1 MDAIHGL
8 TIEAMAETMSK
19 HNELRAQHG
28 EPAFKPYFLRYL
40 GTKGIDEH
48 TWGQAW
54 NSWHSRMNADQSGQL
69 WARFNPAQSAL
80 TMQAHFGDVAD
91 MSQEA
96 RGGLTLDMY
105 ARLSA
110 EAAQPGVDFAAV
122 LARHGVPEAVWHA
135 GSDAWNLAM
144 SQDTMHRITTQYGQ
158 LYAKYNPAHIAA
170 MQAQAGQLIANR
182 PESSSQEEEPE
193 VEYTVEAA
201 LAELQSPVPRTRWRA
216 AHLLAQKIQT
226 ELEGDRAGQR
236 QALAVCVPQLLD
248 CLDRHDKETV
258 SDAESAARDL
268 VELGQKGDEAK
279 GAVSRCLA
287 RGREHLATVQAA
299 FAPIQNKNVPERI
312 YLQSEIQDY
321 TSLVETLTEILA
333 DWGEASDD
341 DEATGPAAASG
352 RTAATDD
359 EGIAPTVAGARSWWD
374 RIMSLFR

>member
-8 TIEAMAETMSK
+8 TLEAMAETMSK
-19 HNELRAQHG
+19 HNELRTQHG

-40 GTKGIDEH
+40 GTKGVDESS
-48 TWGQAW
+48 WAQAW
-54 NSWHSRMNADQSGQL
+54 NSWHSRMDADKSGQL
-69 WARFNPAQSAL
+69 WARFNAAQSAL

-122 LARHGVPEAVWHA
+122 LARNGVSDAAWNA
-135 GSDAWNLAM
+135 GRDAWNLAM
-144 SQDTMHRITTQYGQ
+144 SQDTMHKITSQYGQ

-170 MQAQAGQLIANR
+170 MQAQAGQIVANR
-182 PESSSQEEEPE
+182 AASSEQEEEPE
-193 VEYTVEAA
+193 VEYTVESA
-201 LAELQSPVPRTRWRA
+201 LAELKSSVPRTRWHA

-226 ELEGDRAGQR
+226 ELEGDRARQK
-236 QALAVCVPQLLD
+236 QALAACVPQLID
-248 CLDRHDKETV
+248 CLERHDKETV
-258 SDAESAARDL
+258 SSAEAAARDL
-268 VELGQKGDEAK
+268 VELGQTGDEAK

-333 DWGEASDD
+333 DWGEAAGD
-341 DEATGPAAASG
+341 DEASGPAAASG
-352 RTAATDD
+352 RATEAAD
-359 EGIAPTVAGARSWWD
+359 EGIAPTVAGARSLWD